1 VQRYRV
7 RPRETDQLVSQ
18 AENEI
23 AAMRT
28 LVKSAQQEYHKLGQ
42 QLFAANE
49 KLREVDSDLHALQKS
64 QLNRIRVR
72 RSSHPIYLHGALRKR
87 TRCPARMAAAPF
99 HLSGSEAAKPG
110 ARGWAGY
117 LAPQGR
123 RA

>member
-64 QLNRIRVR
+64 
-72 RSSHPIYLHGALRKR
+72 S
-87 TRCPARMAAAPF
+87 
-99 HLSGSEAAKPG
+99 
-110 ARGWAGY
+110 
-117 LAPQGR
+117 
-123 RA
+123 